1 MINSRNT
8 KDDYNSEPVFYCKN
22 CLSLRVM
29 ILDDDTEYCDECGCT
44 EMESSSIEDWQK
56 LYNKKYNK

>member
-1 MINSRNT
+1 MINSQNT

-29 ILDDDTEYCDECGCT
+29 VLDDNEYCDECGCT